1 MKGTNAMR
9 TDCVCEKISD
19 IFFKKEWKITGYHC
33 DRDKAKLRYR
43 KISFK
48 VFMDNWNIIGLLD
61 RMNESGY
68 VVTAA

>member
-1 MKGTNAMR
+1 MHTEGY
-9 TDCVCEKISD
+9 VCEKISE

-43 KISFK
+43 KICFK